1 VAARYRSAL
10 VKLRHLLPEACHE
23 PD

>member
-1 VAARYRSAL
+1 VAARYRAAL
-10 VKLRHLLPEACHE
+10 AKLRHLLPEACHE